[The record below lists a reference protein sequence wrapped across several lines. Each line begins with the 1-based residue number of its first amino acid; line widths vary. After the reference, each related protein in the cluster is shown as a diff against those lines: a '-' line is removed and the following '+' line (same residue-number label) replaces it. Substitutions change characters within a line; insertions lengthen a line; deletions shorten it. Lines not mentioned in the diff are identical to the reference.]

1 MATTTNTHDFIG
13 RALQNATP
21 GTTDPAKDYLGRNVG
36 AGNVDHLGRALQTP
50 A

>member
-1 MATTTNTHDFIG
+1 MATTTRTHDFIG
-13 RALQNATP
+13 RALINGNP

-36 AGNVDHLGRALQTP
+36 AGNVDYLGRALQIP